1 MRLGDRRARHSV
13 GLPDHDNQGGRIV
26 SNSTIEAAIIAEL
39 ELDPR
44 IPAPDEIAVQADY
57 GAVTL
62 RGTVGS
68 FAQRRAALA
77 DAREIEAVN
86 EVYDELQVRLLD
98 DYAREDAQIR
108 GAALQSLMWDVE
120 IPSDSLEVK
129 VDGGWVTLK
138 GEVDYQFQSDDA
150 FDDVASLI
158 GVTGVTNEIKVVEP
172 V

>member
-1 MRLGDRRARHSV
+1 MS
-13 GLPDHDNQGGRIV
+13 
-26 SNSTIEAAIIAEL
+26 SSSIEALIIAEL

-44 IPAPDEIAVQADY
+44 IPAPDEIAVRAEF

-68 FAQRRAALA
+68 FAQRRAAVA
-77 DAREIEAVN
+77 DAREVEGVDD
-86 EVYDELQVRLLD
+86 VDDELQVRLLD
-98 DYAREDAQIR
+98 DYAREDAEIR

-120 IPSDSLEVK
+120 IPSDSIEVK
-129 VDGGWVTLK
+129 VEDGWVTLK

>member
-1 MRLGDRRARHSV
+1 MPNA
-13 GLPDHDNQGGRIV
+13 
-26 SNSTIEAAIIAEL
+26 TIEAEIISRL

-44 IPAPDEIAVQADY
+44 VPAPDEVAVSADY

-68 FAQRRAALA
+68 FAQRRAAVG
-77 DAREIEAVN
+77 DARNTPGVDD
-86 EVYDELQVRLLD
+86 VYDELQVRLLD
-98 DYAREDAQIR
+98 DYMREDAEIR
-108 GAALQSLMWDVE
+108 GAALQALMWDVE
-120 IPSDSLEVK
+120 IPSESLDVK
-129 VDGGWVTLK
+129 VEDGWVTLK

-158 GVTGVTNEIKVVEP
+158 GVVGITNEVMVVEP

>member
-1 MRLGDRRARHSV
+1 M
-13 GLPDHDNQGGRIV
+13 N
-26 SNSTIEAAIIAEL
+26 NSTTEAAIIAEL

-44 IPAPDEIAVQADY
+44 IPAPGEIAIQAEY

-68 FAQRRAALA
+68 FAQRRAAVA
-77 DAREIEAVN
+77 DAREVEGVD
-86 EVYDELQVRLLD
+86 EVFDEIQVRLLD
-98 DYAREDAQIR
+98 DYAREDAEIR

-120 IPSDSLEVK
+120 IPSDSIEVR
-129 VDGGWVTLK
+129 VEGGWVTLK
-138 GEVDYQFQSDDA
+138 GELDYQFQSDDA

>member
-1 MRLGDRRARHSV
+1 M
-13 GLPDHDNQGGRIV
+13 
-26 SNSTIEAAIIAEL
+26 SNSSIETAIIAEL

-44 IPAPDEIAVQADY
+44 ISAPGEIAVRAEY

-68 FAQRRAALA
+68 FAQRRAAVA
-77 DAREIEAVN
+77 DAREVEGVD
-86 EVYDELQVRLLD
+86 EVYDEVQVRLLD
-98 DYAREDAQIR
+98 DYAREDAEIR

-120 IPSDSLEVK
+120 IPSDSIDVK
-129 VDGGWVTLK
+129 VEGGWITLE

-158 GVTGVTNEIKVVEP
+158 GVIGVTNEIKVVEL